1 MVRLGTE
8 SHYKNGSLI
17 TWNFCKVIQLLAGV
31 SRRIAK
37 GSFHLE
43 NPTQ

>member
-1 MVRLGTE
+1 MVRPGTE
-8 SHYKNGSLI
+8 SHSMRVNNLE
-17 TWNFCKVIQLLAGV
+17 FCKVIQIFAGV
-31 SRRIAK
+31 SQKIAK